1 MTQAQENGNE
11 TPQDADRARV
21 LQELL
26 SEQTREV
33 EALAKELAASYKK
46 EIVFFGNLEQRDAA
60 AREAER
66 GFLKKIWWLETE
78 WRRTREALQESREAQ
93 ASSRKKIWW
102 LESDRRRRGDE
113 LQEAEAARDSLR
125 SELET
130 VRAQLETVTAQ
141 RDALR
146 DSATGR
152 AQRAYWTAR
161 KRLGGKGRT
170 S

>member
-66 GFLKKIWWLETE
+66 GFLKKIWWLE
-78 WRRTREALQESREAQ
+78 
-93 ASSRKKIWW
+93 
-102 LESDRRRRGDE
+102 SDRRRRGDE